1 MNGMK
6 NIAERRI
13 GPSPNKQ
20 TLSFFLIRKNM
31 TKFASAD
38 MEKTAFFAVVNGVI
52 NERRKLVFQASFF
65 IPKRQRISSD
75 LSS

>member
-13 GPSPNKQ
+13 RPLGLQ
-20 TLSFFLIRKNM
+20 TKPVFFFLIRKNM

-52 NERRKLVFQASFF
+52 NERRKLVFQASF
-65 IPKRQRISSD
+65 
-75 LSS
+75 LSRKGNG

>member
-6 NIAERRI
+6 NVAERRI
-13 GPSPNKQ
+13 RPLGLQ
-20 TLSFFLIRKNM
+20 TKPVFFSDTENM

-52 NERRKLVFQASFF
+52 NERRKLVFKPLFYPEKATD
-65 IPKRQRISSD
+65 K
-75 LSS
+75 

>member
-13 GPSPNKQ
+13 RPLGLQ
-20 TLSFFLIRKNM
+20 TKPVFFLIRKNM

-52 NERRKLVFQASFF
+52 NERRKLVFKPLFYPEKATD
-65 IPKRQRISSD
+65 K
-75 LSS
+75 

>member
-6 NIAERRI
+6 NVAERRI
-13 GPSPNKQ
+13 RPLGLQ
-20 TLSFFLIRKNM
+20 TKPVFFLIRKNM

-65 IPKRQRISSD
+65 IPKGNG
-75 LSS
+75 